1 MYRRL
6 RTLPAETLLKG
17 EKHMDLT
24 EIMQEAQQAIGG
36 DYEQCAISNVQ
47 CAIVLS
53 GLETV
58 NYCVN
63 I

>member
-1 MYRRL
+1 
-6 RTLPAETLLKG
+6 
-17 EKHMDLT
+17 MDLT